1 MPAYQAKLSLYNLH
15 NFGRQYSTAD
25 RYPGPGLKQKIRGLF
40 LSLFIYCS
48 LSNPP
53 TCFSQ
58 VRSKERYCHRYE
70 SVEPTTAWPSS
81 RAASIYSRLCRKRC
95 FLAAASALRPCSQQ
109 LIRTT
114 FSFPVPCFSRNRQP
128 PIAIYFELC
137 FSFILSADY
146 GSIRPVT
153 VTTLLSIKDIATK
166 AHRSAL
172 VDPSLCKTTAKEQ
185 STPTRSSFPVPTIVP
200 TAQFCCFPFLPFF
213 LRVLTCTV
221 LYTVRAHASAG
232 RPAHS
237 LVSIRRKQRRKARN
251 SLAPSEPPGH
261 SFQASGCVNGSK
273 STRTDHTPHR
283 RLHRSVGGR
292 QWLPKLR
299 RV

>member
-1 MPAYQAKLSLYNLH
+1 MFQSGSVQRTVSPSL
-15 NFGRQYSTAD
+15 R
-25 RYPGPGLKQKIRGLF
+25 
-40 LSLFIYCS
+40 
-48 LSNPP
+48 
-53 TCFSQ
+53 
-58 VRSKERYCHRYE
+58 VRW
-70 SVEPTTAWPSS
+70 SVESTTAWPSS
-81 RAASIYSRLCRKRC
+81 RAASIYSRLCRKRRC

-153 VTTLLSIKDIATK
+153 VTTLLSIIDIATK

-213 LRVLTCTV
+213 FARFDLYSTV
-221 LYTVRAHASAG
+221 YGARSCKRGKASAQSRVNKKEAEAEG
-232 RPAHS
+232 TKFFGAIRTARPLFS
-237 LVSIRRKQRRKARN
+237 
-251 SLAPSEPPGH
+251 
-261 SFQASGCVNGSK
+261 
-273 STRTDHTPHR
+273 
-283 RLHRSVGGR
+283 SVG
-292 QWLPKLR
+292 LCE